1 LFLQP
6 LAHSVARVEAGLY
19 LVERYLPSQEVA
31 ETAERVDVATRQMSS
46 EGTAVR
52 YLSTTYVPGDET
64 CFCEFEAP
72 SREVV
77 EQVNERANAP
87 YARILPAVR
96 ISTRGKGE

>member
-1 LFLQP
+1 M
-6 LAHSVARVEAGLY
+6 EMGLY

-31 ETAERVDVATRQMSS
+31 EAAERVDVATSQTAS
-46 EGTAVR
+46 EGISVR
-52 YLSTTYVPGDET
+52 YLGTTYVPDDET

-87 YARILPAVR
+87 YTRILPAVR
-96 ISTRGKGE
+96 ISTRGKGR